1 MELTLL
7 TSQLAVYDDVLPEDA
22 FARLG
27 AYIES
32 EDYQYMQEGQIQGY
46 FRPEDG
52 RPIHRKRGFAWLAV
66 PLNTLVP
73 REDQAAEVRRG
84 LDLYPTKSPLD
95 AVFEAARAKALEHK
109 DLVGEEKT
117 TWVAI
122 TGKIYIYL
130 ANTGLS
136 WHWDHDIFSGAYIY
150 YAHPEWNAQWG
161 GELLVGDAA
170 CVELKQQI
178 IADRNKGDPSRTLYR
193 RKQFFGTRTNGD
205 DAILKRGFG
214 HFIMAKPNRLVL
226 LKGNQPHKLSLV
238 SHAAGNHGRM
248 SFTGFFATRAGIA
261 QLLGSK
267 GAT

>member
-7 TSQLAVYDDVLPEDA
+7 TSQLAVYDNVLPPDV
-22 FARLG
+22 FSRLG

-32 EDYQYMQEGQIQGY
+32 EDYQYMQEGQIQPY
-46 FRPEDG
+46 FRTDDG

-66 PLNTLVP
+66 PLNTIIP
-73 REDQAAEVRRG
+73 REDVAAEVKRG
-84 LDLYPTKSPLD
+84 LDLYPTKTPID
-95 AVFEAARAKALEHK
+95 DVFEAARAKALEHK

-130 ANTGLS
+130 KNTGLS

-161 GELLVGDAA
+161 GELLVGDAS
-170 CVELKQQI
+170 CVELKQK
-178 IADRNKGDPSRTLYR
+178 IAAERNKTDPSRLIYK
-193 RKQFFGTRTNGD
+193 RKQFFGTRSNGD
-205 DAILKRGFG
+205 DAVLERGFG
-214 HFIMAKPNRLVL
+214 QFVMPRPNRLVL
-226 LKGNQPHKLSLV
+226 LKGNQPHKLNLV
-238 SHAAGNHGRM
+238 SPSAGNHARM
-248 SFTGFFATRAGIA
+248 SFTGFFATRQGIA

-267 GAT
+267 GGA